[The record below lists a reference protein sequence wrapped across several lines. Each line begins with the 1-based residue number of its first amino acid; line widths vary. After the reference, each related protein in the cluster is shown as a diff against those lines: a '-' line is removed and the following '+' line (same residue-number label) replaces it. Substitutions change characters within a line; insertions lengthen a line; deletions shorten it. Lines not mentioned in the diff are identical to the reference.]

1 MHHVTITMSEW
12 KERKLKE
19 TNEKKRK
26 KKKKFRLVMQ
36 SQATK
41 GEKHF
46 LVPENRHSR
55 WKAKQED
62 LAVITK
68 NAVSEGECE
77 YWIKRQHKNLHVHI
91 T

>member
-1 MHHVTITMSEW
+1 MCEW

-41 GEKHF
+41 GDKHF

-62 LAVITK
+62 LDIITK
-68 NAVSEGECE
+68 NAVSEEE
-77 YWIKRQHKNLHVHI
+77 RQHKNLHVHI